1 MAKIGTNAN
10 CITGWPNL
18 EPILVAILVVKFWTN
33 TSGTTYNWPNL
44 GPMHVAFYLAGEITQ
59 ETQYPGSVVPLAMFC
74 IYFASEYWIT
84 AKTCLKIWYSFK
96 FGRNL
101 HQTSAKR
108 FVYLQQNLS
117 FLQLP
122 CLSNSGSVNS
132 GCYLVK
138 MILMINGMI
147 IILMDIVHIIIII
160 TDCGNDLQIK

>member
-1 MAKIGTNAN
+1 M
-10 CITGWPNL
+10 
-18 EPILVAILVVKFWTN
+18 VK
-33 TSGTTYNWPNL
+33 G
-44 GPMHVAFYLAGEITQ
+44 AFPYHSSHFH
-59 ETQYPGSVVPLAMFC
+59 PGLISRLIFC

-96 FGRNL
+96 FEGNL

-132 GCYLVK
+132 DCYLVK
-138 MILMINGMI
+138 MIIMINDMI
-147 IILMDIVHIIIII
+147 IILMDIVHTINYHHRLWQWPTNEKEAFLLFNIIMSLRLWFWDYRDG
-160 TDCGNDLQIK
+160 TSRSPSSSSRWSRSRWSASRWHLQI